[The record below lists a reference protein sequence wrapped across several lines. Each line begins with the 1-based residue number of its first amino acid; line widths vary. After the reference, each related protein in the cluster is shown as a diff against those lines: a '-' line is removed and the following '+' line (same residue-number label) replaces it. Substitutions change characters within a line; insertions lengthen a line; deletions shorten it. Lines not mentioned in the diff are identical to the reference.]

1 MVFKSLD
8 KLDNL
13 FEDLEELDSEVDNIE
28 VVQDIHADQL
38 MWKEG
43 SLNSQIDALKEKQE
57 ESIEFYNRRIESVNK
72 QIDRR
77 SYILEQWI
85 RLKNSN
91 SLGSVKTVSV
101 PNGTVRLTTRTKRIF
116 PSDETLIS
124 FCEKNGIANRKYTKP
139 APKKD
144 IVNFIKD
151 TGDAPDGYEEQEQ
164 QSFSYKVNKNG

>member
-13 FEDLEELDSEVDNIE
+13 FEDLEELDSDVDNIE

-38 MWKEG
+38 MWKVG
-43 SLNSQIDALKEKQE
+43 SLNSQIDSLKEKQE

-116 PSDETLIS
+116 PSDETLIL
-124 FCEKNGIANRKYTKP
+124 FCEKNGIANREYTKP

-151 TGDAPDGYEEQEQ
+151 TGDDPDGYEEQEQ